1 MKHHLLFL
9 APALL
14 LAACAPSTLQPVTVA
29 PRHTMMLDAGEVSV
43 VQPCAAISDLT
54 VEDARAEGPIG
65 KRFLEQQ
72 PSVSQPVSFQGDA
85 SEWARAGIEAIFER
99 AQMGRDA
106 SKPALRVKVEQ
117 IFAEETVYRRA
128 EFDGRVVLVAELVP
142 AGGGAACW
150 STRVDGFA
158 ENYGYAGN
166 LENYQETL
174 NHALDR
180 AALKLLASDLQSK
193 LCGGC

>member
-1 MKHHLLFL
+1 MKPRHLLI

-14 LAACAPSTLQPVTVA
+14 LVGCAPSTLQPLTVA
-29 PRHTMMLDAGEVSV
+29 PKHTMMVEAAEVSV
-43 VQPCAAISDLT
+43 VQPCAAISELT
-54 VEDARAEGPIG
+54 VEDARTEGPIG

-72 PSVSQPVSFQGDA
+72 PNVSQPVSFPRDA
-85 SEWARAGIEAIFER
+85 SDWARTGIEAIFQK
-99 AQMGRDA
+99 AQLGRDA
-106 SKPALRVKVEQ
+106 SKPALRIKVEQ
-117 IFAEETVYRRA
+117 IFTEETVYRRA
-128 EFDGRVVLVAELVP
+128 EFDGRVVLTAEVVP

-150 STRVDGFA
+150 STRVEGFA

-166 LENYQETL
+166 LLNYQETL

-180 AALKLLASDLQSK
+180 AALKLLASNLQSK

>member
-1 MKHHLLFL
+1 MKSHFLL

-14 LAACAPSTLQPVTVA
+14 LAGCAPSTLQPLTVA
-29 PRHTMMLDAGEVSV
+29 PTHTMMVESAEVSV
-43 VQPCAAISDLT
+43 VQPCAAISELT
-54 VEDARAEGPIG
+54 VEDARPEGPIG

-72 PSVSQPVSFQGDA
+72 PGVSQPVSFQGDA
-85 SEWARAGIEAIFER
+85 SEWARAGIEAVFQK
-99 AQMGRDA
+99 AQVGRDA
-106 SKPALRVKVEQ
+106 SKPALRIKIEQ
-117 IFAEETVYRRA
+117 IFTEETVYRRA
-128 EFDGRVVLVAELVP
+128 EFDGRVVLSVEVVP

-166 LENYQETL
+166 LLNYQETL

-180 AALKLLASDLQSK
+180 AVLKLLASDLQSK